1 MALDTKDGHT
11 IVLHTGRGIG
21 NMSREQYYSIGI
33 LPEQYKVII
42 CKGTVSPRAAYE
54 PVAREIIV
62 ANSPGVTSAEMASFS
77 YQHRR
82 KPLYP
87 FEPETKFD

>member
-1 MALDTKDGHT
+1 
-11 IVLHTGRGIG
+11 
-21 NMSREQYYSIGI
+21 MSRQQYYYMGI
-33 LPEQYKVII
+33 FPENYKVVI

-54 PVAREIIV
+54 PIAREIIV
-62 ANSPGVTSAEMASFS
+62 ADSPGVTSANMSSFS

-87 FEPETKFD
+87 FESETKYV

>member
-1 MALDTKDGHT
+1 
-11 IVLHTGRGIG
+11 
-21 NMSREQYYSIGI
+21 MSRQQYYYMGI
-33 LPEQYKVII
+33 FPEKYKVVI

-54 PVAREIIV
+54 PIAREIIV
-62 ANSPGVTSAEMASFS
+62 ADSPGVTSANMSSFS

-87 FEPETKFD
+87 FGSETKFV